1 MSAGTETRPPATRP
15 PGPGDAS
22 RTTAVDSAR
31 IAIRKVLRDARDKNK
46 WRKIVRFRLWMPV
59 ALQLLLLV
67 AVAWYTST
75 RFDGFIN
82 ASNVTSILIL
92 AAPLAMV
99 AMGQTHA
106 LLVGYLDLSVGAM
119 VTFGVVVA
127 SFLIGPDAST
137 SQILVGVAAVF
148 ASAIVLGL
156 VNGGLTV
163 GVKIPSIIVT
173 LATLSILNGI
183 SLTLRETPGGVINR
197 ELTELLRAGIGPIP
211 IIFLV
216 CVVVAGALDYWLH
229 ATGQGLQLRSTGFD
243 DVSAKRNGVRTKWV
257 RVRALVL
264 SATFAAVA
272 AFFVMARS
280 GIGNAQIGDSY
291 ALNSITAAVLGG
303 AALTG
308 GRATFLGTLVAS
320 VLLALI
326 ISALPFLGLAAEHGQ
341 IIIGALVLLGIVL
354 FQVGD
359 IKELVKRNYKRAR
372 RLVIGS
378 SPPKQAMLPAL
389 YPPGVD
395 FRVVP
400 TGTTVIAGGTVLS
413 MDPQVGDFASADVLI
428 EGDRIVEVRPG
439 IEAPAG
445 AEVIDAT
452 GTIVMPGFVDSHR
465 HIWEGLLRNIG
476 TDVPLEGRSSYIS
489 FVLHK
494 LAPAFRPEDAY
505 VGDLISALGAVDAGI
520 TTLLDWSHIQG
531 SPAHTDAV
539 VQALRDSGMR
549 AVFAYG
555 FPWWGKWEER
565 QPSWFVRAAN
575 EHFSNGDGMLS
586 LALAAPGP
594 EFTDFEVS
602 RDHWKL
608 AREAGARITTHVG
621 VGSYGQDGKVQEMGE
636 AGLLGPDTT
645 YIHCTTL
652 NDTEIQ
658 MIVDTGGTV
667 SLASPV
673 EMMMGH
679 GMPPIQKFL
688 DRGLRPSLSV
698 DVETNVPGDMFNQM
712 RSVLTLQ
719 RSIATAEGKPALS
732 TREVLACATIDGAR
746 ANGLD
751 SKIGSLTPGKQA
763 DLIMLRTDRINVTP
777 LNDPATAVVTGM
789 DTGNVDTVVIAGRVM
804 KRRGELLHVDWPAV
818 KRLAAESRDHVI
830 AKSGFKLPSI

>member
-1 MSAGTETRPPATRP
+1 MSARLDTTRL
-15 PGPGDAS
+15 
-22 RTTAVDSAR
+22 AV
-31 IAIRKVLRDARDKNK
+31 RKVLRDARDKNK

-59 ALQLLLLV
+59 VLQLLLICV
-67 AVAWYTST
+67 VAWYTST
-75 RFDGFIN
+75 RFPGFIN
-82 ASNVTSILIL
+82 RANVYTILLL
-92 AAPLAMV
+92 AVPLAVV

-106 LLVGYLDLSVGAM
+106 LLVGSLDLSVGAM
-119 VTFGVVVA
+119 VTLGVVIA
-127 SFLIGPDAST
+127 SYLIGPDST
-137 SQILVGVAAVF
+137 TTQLLLGIG
-148 ASAIVLGL
+148 AIVLCGVALGAVNAGL
-156 VNGGLTV
+156 VLGF
-163 GVKIPSIIVT
+163 KIPSIIAT
-173 LATLSILNGI
+173 LATLSILSGI
-183 SLTLRETPGGVINR
+183 SLTLRETPGGVIDR
-197 ELTELLRAGIGPIP
+197 DFTSKLTTKIGPIP
-211 IIFLV
+211 IAFIAV
-216 CVVVAGALDYWLH
+216 VVVAGALDLWLY
-229 ATGQGLQLRSTGFD
+229 ASGRGLQLRSTGFD
-243 DVSAKRNGVRTKWV
+243 LRSAKRSGVRTTWV
-257 RVRALVL
+257 RARALVL
-264 SATFAAVA
+264 SGLFAALA
-272 AFFVMARS
+272 SFFVMARS
-280 GIGNAQIGDSY
+280 GIGNAQIGDTY
-291 ALNSITAAVLGG
+291 ALASITAAVLGG
-303 AALTG
+303 AALSG
-308 GRATFLGTLVAS
+308 GRATFLGASVAA

-326 ISALPFLGLAAEHGQ
+326 ISALPFLGLSAEFGLV
-341 IIIGALVLLGIVL
+341 ITGVLVLLGIVL

-372 RLVIGS
+372 RLAVGS
-378 SPPKQAMLPAL
+378 RPPKAAELPDL
-389 YPPGVD
+389 YPSGID
-395 FRVVP
+395 FSVVP
-400 TGTTVIAGGTVLS
+400 SGRTLIQGGTVLS
-413 MDPQVGDFASADVLI
+413 MDANVGDFTNGDVLI
-428 EGDRIVEVRPG
+428 DGDEIVGVGPG
-439 IEAPAG
+439 LRAAE
-445 AEVIDAT
+445 AEVIDAS
-452 GTIVMPGFVDSHR
+452 GMIVMPGFIDSHR

-505 VGDLISALGAVDAGI
+505 IGDLLSALGAIDAGI
-520 TTLLDWSHIQG
+520 TTLLDWSHIQA

-539 VQALRDSGMR
+539 IQALKDSGMR

-565 QPSWFVRAAN
+565 QPSWFVRAATQ
-575 EHFSNGDGMLS
+575 HFSTTDQLVT

-621 VGSYGQDGKVQEMGE
+621 VGSYGQDAKLQEMGA

-712 RSVLTLQ
+712 RAVMALQ
-719 RSIATAEGKPALS
+719 RASANGSGRSPLP
-732 TREVLACATIDGAR
+732 TREVLACATIEGAR

-751 SKIGSLTPGKQA
+751 AKVGTLTPGKKA
-763 DLIMLRTDRINVTP
+763 DLVMLRTDRINVTP
-777 LNDPATAVVTGM
+777 LNDPATAVVAGM
-789 DTGNVDTVVIAGRVM
+789 DTGNVDTVLIGGRVM
-804 KRRGELLHVDWPAV
+804 KRHGELLHVDWPAV
-818 KRLAAESRDHVI
+818 RRTATESRDFVV
-830 AKSGFKLPSI
+830 AKSGFKPPSI

>member
-1 MSAGTETRPPATRP
+1 
-15 PGPGDAS
+15 
-22 RTTAVDSAR
+22 
-31 IAIRKVLRDARDKNK
+31 
-46 WRKIVRFRLWMPV
+46 
-59 ALQLLLLV
+59 
-67 AVAWYTST
+67 
-75 RFDGFIN
+75 
-82 ASNVTSILIL
+82 
-92 AAPLAMV
+92 
-99 AMGQTHA
+99 
-106 LLVGYLDLSVGAM
+106 
-119 VTFGVVVA
+119 
-127 SFLIGPDAST
+127 
-137 SQILVGVAAVF
+137 
-148 ASAIVLGL
+148 
-156 VNGGLTV
+156 
-163 GVKIPSIIVT
+163 
-173 LATLSILNGI
+173 
-183 SLTLRETPGGVINR
+183 
-197 ELTELLRAGIGPIP
+197 
-211 IIFLV
+211 
-216 CVVVAGALDYWLH
+216 
-229 ATGQGLQLRSTGFD
+229 
-243 DVSAKRNGVRTKWV
+243 
-257 RVRALVL
+257 
-264 SATFAAVA
+264 
-272 AFFVMARS
+272 MARS

-291 ALNSITAAVLGG
+291 ALSSITAAVLGG
-303 AALTG
+303 AALSG
-308 GRATFLGTLVAS
+308 GRATFLGGTVAS

-326 ISALPFLGLAAEHGQ
+326 LSALPFLGLSAEHGMV
-341 IIIGALVLLGIVL
+341 ITGILVLLGIVL
-354 FQVGD
+354 FQAGD

-378 SPPKQAMLPAL
+378 RPPKSADIPDL
-389 YPPGVD
+389 YPSGPD

-400 TGTTVIAGGTVLS
+400 TGTDADPGRHRAQPRPERRRLHDGGRPHREGR
-413 MDPQVGDFASADVLI
+413 DRRGRARSAAAD
-428 EGDRIVEVRPG
+428 
-439 IEAPAG
+439 

-452 GTIVMPGFVDSHR
+452 GMIVMPGFVDSHR

-505 VGDLISALGAVDAGI
+505 IGDLISALGAIDAGI

-539 VQALRDSGMR
+539 IQALQDSGLR

-565 QPSWFVRAAN
+565 QPSWFVRAAT
-575 EHFSNGDGMLS
+575 EHFSTKDQMLT

-608 AREAGARITTHVG
+608 ARETGARITTHVG
-621 VGSYGQDGKVQEMGE
+621 VGSYGQDAKVQEMGE

-712 RSVLTLQ
+712 RSVLALQ
-719 RSIATAEGKPALS
+719 RASATAEGKSPLRRRRSLPAPRSRGPGRTDS
-732 TREVLACATIDGAR
+732 TRRWG
-746 ANGLD
+746 
-751 SKIGSLTPGKQA
+751 P
-763 DLIMLRTDRINVTP
+763 
-777 LNDPATAVVTGM
+777 
-789 DTGNVDTVVIAGRVM
+789 
-804 KRRGELLHVDWPAV
+804 
-818 KRLAAESRDHVI
+818 
-830 AKSGFKLPSI
+830 